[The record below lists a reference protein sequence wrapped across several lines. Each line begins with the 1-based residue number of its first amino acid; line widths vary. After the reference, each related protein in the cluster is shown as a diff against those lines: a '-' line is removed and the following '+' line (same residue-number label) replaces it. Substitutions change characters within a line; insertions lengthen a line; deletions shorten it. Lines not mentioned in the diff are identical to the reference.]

1 MWMRMRTHAG
11 LVCESDTFVA
21 KDATSRLP
29 RAEKLKTR
37 PGDPVEQ
44 GRGKNK
50 SASVS
55 FIVRVDRIT
64 PGRNTLRSNT
74 RFMFQLSSDHAG
86 MSKPPPNSQN
96 CYLWLYGFTGALR
109 QMFAELFLKVDTAAS
124 AGVLGG

>member
-55 FIVRVDRIT
+55 FIVRVDSML
-64 PGRNTLRSNT
+64 G
-74 RFMFQLSSDHAG
+74 AG
-86 MSKPPPNSQN
+86 AGSGVPSQERGSKGEKEREREGGGGEM
-96 CYLWLYGFTGALR
+96 GFS
-109 QMFAELFLKVDTAAS
+109 K
-124 AGVLGG
+124 